1 MSIVKGLVDKLGGSI
16 DVKSEVGVGTQIK
29 LVLTYQ
35 LDTSKNEKQD
45 SSKLDL
51 KDKRILLVEDN
62 EINMMVATETL
73 AEARLEIDVARDGL
87 EALAAVGAARPGKYA
102 MILMDMQMP
111 NMDGLEATREIRK
124 LPLARDLPIIA
135 MTANAFN
142 EDRARCFAAGMDD
155 FIAKPVDPEQM
166 FATILLWL
174 RRGSSAGNTRRRY
187 ACGETCLGQTLPVA
201 RQGAVNHIFACVVAA
216 YSP

>member
-1 MSIVKGLVDKLGGSI
+1 MGGHAGASSTLGQGSTFWFTAVFDKVEDSSLVR
-16 DVKSEVGVGTQIK
+16 VREQIK
-29 LVLTYQ
+29 NACQEIVAGF
-35 LDTSKNEKQD
+35 SG
-45 SSKLDL
+45 S
-51 KDKRILLVEDN
+51 RILLVEDN

-87 EALAAVGAARPGKYA
+87 EALAAVKATRPGEYA

-124 LPLARDLPIIA
+124 LPLASDLPIIA

-174 RRGSSAGNTRRRY
+174 RRGSSAGKTRRR
-187 ACGETCLGQTLPVA
+187 
-201 RQGAVNHIFACVVAA
+201 
-216 YSP
+216 